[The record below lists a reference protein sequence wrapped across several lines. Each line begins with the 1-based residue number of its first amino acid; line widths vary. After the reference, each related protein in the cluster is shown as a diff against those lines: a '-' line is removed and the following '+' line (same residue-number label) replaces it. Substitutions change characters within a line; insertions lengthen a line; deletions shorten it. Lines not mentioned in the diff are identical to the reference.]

1 LLSEIVAEGLICA
14 VTSMYKLCADII
26 KAWYAH
32 TWRILKRA
40 LCLAQKGCVISETSP
55 AILNMT
61 SSSMVYMCQ
70 MEPAVRLIRTEIV
83 VAEF

>member
-1 LLSEIVAEGLICA
+1 MLSEIVAEGLVCA

-26 KAWYAH
+26 KACYAH

-40 LCLAQKGCVISETSP
+40 LRLAQKGCVISETSP

-61 SSSMVYMCQ
+61 SLFHGIYVSDGASSQ
-70 MEPAVRLIRTEIV
+70 TNKD
-83 VAEF
+83 

>member
-1 LLSEIVAEGLICA
+1 MLSEIVAEGLICA
-14 VTSMYKLCADII
+14 VTAMYKLLADII
-26 KAWYAH
+26 KACNAH
-32 TWRILKRA
+32 TRRILKRA
-40 LCLAQKGCVISETSP
+40 SHLAQIGCVISETSP
-55 AILNMT
+55 AILNMI